1 MGDSVTSGFDIP
13 LKSARSDGTV
23 NSRASRISLKSRLTA
38 ANSRNQSRAATPRL
52 DGALDSARSDST
64 DGTWSTHLST
74 VSSQSTFSNQ
84 SSLKSRLTAA
94 HSRNQSRS
102 QTPRL
107 DGALDSARSN
117 GTVNSRTSRK
127 SLKSRLIV
135 ANSRNQSR
143 SHTPRFESGAD
154 DVMEVTQNRQSE
166 TSEVTPNGSH
176 LESSVMTL
184 EELQTQEAEATELKR
199 KEQADKIKLYKN
211 QIQERA
217 ALIKKEKNKEIERQ
231 GLEKIKRLEQDLKP
245 ELQTSQFKSEIMET
259 LESKTNPVH
268 VVVDEERVE
277 DKAFFISQMEYL
289 CKKLSVHRDY
299 TGTQK
304 GFASPPGSVTN
315 PYLPQQKAMHPF
327 PFTSEQATMYPFA
340 TEPEGRT
347 MQVTAFERARVRRES
362 RR

>member
-1 MGDSVTSGFDIP
+1 
-13 LKSARSDGTV
+13 
-23 NSRASRISLKSRLTA
+23 
-38 ANSRNQSRAATPRL
+38 
-52 DGALDSARSDST
+52 
-64 DGTWSTHLST
+64 
-74 VSSQSTFSNQ
+74 
-84 SSLKSRLTAA
+84 
-94 HSRNQSRS
+94 
-102 QTPRL
+102 
-107 DGALDSARSN
+107 
-117 GTVNSRTSRK
+117 
-127 SLKSRLIV
+127 
-135 ANSRNQSR
+135 
-143 SHTPRFESGAD
+143 
-154 DVMEVTQNRQSE
+154 MEVTQNRQSE

-304 GFASPPGSVTN
+304 GFASPPGSVAN